1 MKRLFVV
8 LSALIVMGGA
18 VFAETFEVKS
28 VSGRVTYETAPGK
41 WAELKKNQKI
51 SDSTVINTSLNSRIV
66 LVSEDKSEVT
76 IKPMQKGQAAELV
89 KSNKGEGNGLKKN
102 PSATAARK
110 EIAGDVTENSKG
122 TSTASSRASE
132 AKEDFEIDE

>member
-1 MKRLFVV
+1 MKKLLVLFSVV
-8 LSALIVMGGA
+8 LMLGGF
-18 VFAETFEVKS
+18 VCAETYEVKS
-28 VSGRVTYETAPGK
+28 VTGRVTYESAPGK

-51 SDSTVINTSLNSRIV
+51 SDSTVLNTSLNSRVV
-66 LVSEDKSEVT
+66 LVAEDKSEVT
-76 IKPMQKGQAAELV
+76 IKPMQKGEAAALV

-102 PSATAARK
+102 PSATAAK
-110 EIAGDVTENSKG
+110 KDVAGEVTENAKG